1 MRRDNTHY
9 FVYPEYFD
17 RALKRSEGRRL
28 PLDSALENPTLD
40 EIRLAAEKLNLDYDV
55 IKEGSYPRQWW
66 NSRGLILVEKK
77 DSKLST
83 LRNLSHEIEKNI
95 RPALEKMKKELR
107 EGKKKKIRKREERR
121 RKALD
126 SQKSTSKTER
136 EFRPKRR
143 R

>member
-1 MRRDNTHY
+1 LRRDNTHY
-9 FVYPEYFD
+9 FVYPEYLD
-17 RALKRSEGRRL
+17 KTLKRSEGRRL

-66 NSRGLILVEKK
+66 NSRGLILIEKK
-77 DSKLST
+77 DSKLNT
-83 LRNLSHEIEKNI
+83 LRNLSYEIDKNI
-95 RPALEKMKKELR
+95 RPALEKMKRELK
-107 EGKKKKIRKREERR
+107 EGKKKKLRKREDG
-121 RKALD
+121 RKRVLD
-126 SQKSTSKTER
+126 SKKIPSKPEK